1 MANIPCIKQ
10 YAKQCFINILDLLFP
25 GELKQDDHN
34 FHRNYLS
41 PFFLIIAMPVC
52 LSCLLYKHVAM
63 DGFSSAL
70 GSQGTLS
77 SRSGRKRRQ
86 ARVRRPTP
94 DHPEMAAL
102 NGRQVESLYLHTDQ
116 HTV

>member
-1 MANIPCIKQ
+1 MLISSIS
-10 YAKQCFINILDLLFP
+10 I
-25 GELKQDDHN
+25 
-34 FHRNYLS
+34 YLS
-41 PFFLIIAMPVC
+41 SFLLTLPMPVCVC

-70 GSQGTLS
+70 GSQGKLS
-77 SRSGRKRRQ
+77 SRNGRRRRQ

-102 NGRQVESLYLHTDQ
+102 NGRQVEGLDFAHMSKYS
-116 HTV
+116 VAF